1 MENKINDEILQ
12 RALEA
17 TYNKGIRFKTEK
29 GLTISIQ
36 QKRGISSLRNKS
48 VEVGTWASE
57 KEEIKIYENVSLT
70 ELINLI
76 TKLKE
81 K

>member
-70 ELINLI
+70 ELINLL